1 MRNEEEDVMRLFKNW
16 GLKESLAK
24 AYRWCRDFKDEDPET
39 LSRIKENAHCL
50 TPPRQAVLLC
60 VMAELLV
67 QQGKKT
73 THDAPH

>member
-16 GLKESLAK
+16 GLKDSLAK
-24 AYRWCRDFKDEDPET
+24 AHRWARDFKDEDPET
-39 LSRIKENAHCL
+39 LSRIKENAHRL

-67 QQGKKT
+67 QQGKRTK
-73 THDAPH
+73 AA